1 MGMSAGTLFFINL
14 FDAIK
19 ALRYMHLTAYSLQ
32 FYQIKKK
39 EITFFHLVLKN
50 SLCKIATWITDIA
63 VM

>member
-50 SLCKIATWITDIA
+50 SLCKIAT
-63 VM
+63 